1 MVLTYNILCTL
12 QMFNYEDCGND
23 SHSENILHLYFISDI
38 LFKWLNGIILEEF
51 NPEEYGW
58 VFRFI

>member
-38 LFKWLNGIILEEF
+38 LFKQLNGVILEEF
-51 NPEEYGW
+51 NPEEYG
-58 VFRFI
+58 